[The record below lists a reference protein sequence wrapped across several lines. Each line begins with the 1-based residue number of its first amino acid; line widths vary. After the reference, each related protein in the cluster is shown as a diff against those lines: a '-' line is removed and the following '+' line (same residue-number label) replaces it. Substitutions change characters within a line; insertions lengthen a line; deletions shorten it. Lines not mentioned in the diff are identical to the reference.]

1 MASVALYSPS
11 VLSEAASGH
20 RLPTLQVTLAFVRA
34 CGGDTTEW
42 EQRWREVRGINGI
55 DPADEPEDRYPG
67 DTGHPRPAQLPIGP
81 HDFVGRTAEL
91 AGALAATGQL
101 TDARVPLVIRG
112 PVGIGKTTF
121 ALRFAHRLVEQF
133 PDGQLWADMGAE
145 DLAPMEVVAGF
156 LHALGVPW
164 ERIPADDMHRIG
176 LYRSM
181 LAERRV
187 VVLLDNV
194 RDEPRVRPLLAR
206 STTSQIL
213 VTSRSRLLGLD
224 GVRRITLGP
233 LARTE
238 SLDLLRLLIGSDRVR
253 AEHTAALRIAEFC
266 AHLPLAITIAGRKI
280 AAQPGRRLSE
290 VADRL
295 DAGVQVANWLWIGD
309 IGLADSVLPA
319 YLSLPPL
326 AKHVVHM
333 LAAGCDEVTPAEL
346 ARTLHISIDSAEY
359 AMDSL
364 IDVGL
369 LHRVP
374 APERYALPALIGRLV
389 AQETS
394 RFAMHRDVDTVEL
407 PAVRTP
413 VHPFRG

>member
-1 MASVALYSPS
+1 
-11 VLSEAASGH
+11 
-20 RLPTLQVTLAFVRA
+20 
-34 CGGDTTEW
+34 
-42 EQRWREVRGINGI
+42 
-55 DPADEPEDRYPG
+55 
-67 DTGHPRPAQLPIGP
+67 
-81 HDFVGRTAEL
+81 
-91 AGALAATGQL
+91 
-101 TDARVPLVIRG
+101 
-112 PVGIGKTTF
+112 
-121 ALRFAHRLVEQF
+121 
-133 PDGQLWADMGAE
+133 
-145 DLAPMEVVAGF
+145 
-156 LHALGVPW
+156 
-164 ERIPADDMHRIG
+164 
-176 LYRSM
+176 
-181 LAERRV
+181 
-187 VVLLDNV
+187 
-194 RDEPRVRPLLAR
+194 
-206 STTSQIL
+206 
-213 VTSRSRLLGLD
+213 
-224 GVRRITLGP
+224 
-233 LARTE
+233 
-238 SLDLLRLLIGSDRVR
+238 
-253 AEHTAALRIAEFC
+253 AALRIAEFC

-374 APERYALPALIGRLV
+374 APERYALPSLIGRLV

-394 RFAMHRDVDTVEL
+394 RFAMHRDADTVEL

-413 VHPFRG
+413 AHPFRG